1 MGGAIA
7 AHACARGLVPNLSG
21 LIVIDVVEGTAMDA
35 LAGMMRFLRSRPVTF
50 ESEEVGGCL
59 YRGTCVL
66 LHVYMCDL

>member
-21 LIVIDVVEGTAMDA
+21 LIVIDVVEGTALAA

-50 ESEEVGGCL
+50 ESEEVAAL
-59 YRGTCVL
+59 PDKSTS
-66 LHVYMCDL
+66 HT